1 MINKF
6 IGGGYAHY
14 AMYSLNQIQKGGN
27 GTSLTSFLPR
37 LPKGGLR
44 CEGEVTHRG

>member
-1 MINKF
+1 MKHKVYI
-6 IGGGYAHY
+6 IGGAVRT
-14 AMYSLNQIQKGGN
+14 SQNRKGGN
-27 GTSLTSFLPR
+27 GTGLTSFLPR